1 MCTYVWVFAHECSWP
16 QGSGEGIRSPRTG
29 GIGVCDVSCGCQ
41 KRTQSFKQWNHLI
54 SPKVWFHVTLLSFV
68 CLFYIIFGL
77 LHSKNTFKFMSFPS
91 LHFFS
96 CSWYVFKIFYF
107 TLKRTMCTRVSECEL
122 EHRRAAPEEASESI
136 RWPGLEFQ
144 VLGMTLS
151 GCGELS
157 SGFHTSSTQS

>member
-1 MCTYVWVFAHECSWP
+1 MCTYVWVFAHECSLP
-16 QGSGEGIRSPRTG
+16 QGPGEGIRSPRTG

-54 SPKVWFHVTLLSFV
+54 SPKVWFHFTLLLFV

-107 TLKRTMCTRVSECEL
+107 TLKKNHVYTCVWMWTWAHESSARRSQW
-122 EHRRAAPEEASESI
+122 EHQMT
-136 RWPGLEFQ
+136 WTG
-144 VLGMTLS
+144 VLGVGRDLKWVLGTKLWFLH
-151 GCGELS
+151 E
-157 SGFHTSSTQS
+157 